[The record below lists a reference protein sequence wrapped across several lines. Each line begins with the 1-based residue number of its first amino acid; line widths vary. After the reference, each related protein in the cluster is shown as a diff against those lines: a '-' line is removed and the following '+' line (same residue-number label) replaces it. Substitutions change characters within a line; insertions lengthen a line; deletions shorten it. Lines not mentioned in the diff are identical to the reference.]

1 MAGKIRTEKDGAL
14 GWIFFDHP
22 ERRNAIS
29 GEMWRQLPVAARR
42 FDEDPDVRVVILRG
56 EGEVAFAAG
65 ADISEFQ
72 ENRSGKAAES
82 YDRENGDAMGALASI
97 RKPVL
102 AAIHGFCVGGGCAI
116 ALTADLRYSADDGV
130 FAIPAGRLGLGYGAD
145 GIERLIGEVGLPVAK
160 EVFFTAQRFSAAQ
173 ALQMGLVNRVLPKG
187 ELDDFV
193 RETAESI
200 ASNAPLTLR
209 SAKLIMQELA
219 KEPAKRDV
227 EGMRDS
233 IRNCYASEDYAEG
246 VSAFLEK
253 RRPNFE
259 GR

>member
-1 MAGKIRTEKDGAL
+1 M
-14 GWIFFDHP
+14 
-22 ERRNAIS
+22 
-29 GEMWRQLPVAARR
+29 
-42 FDEDPDVRVVILRG
+42 
-56 EGEVAFAAG
+56 
-65 ADISEFQ
+65 
-72 ENRSGKAAES
+72 
-82 YDRENGDAMGALASI
+82 
-97 RKPVL
+97 
-102 AAIHGFCVGGGCAI
+102 
-116 ALTADLRYSADDGV
+116 
-130 FAIPAGRLGLGYGAD
+130 
-145 GIERLIGEVGLPVAK
+145 AK
-160 EVFFTAQRFSAAQ
+160 EIFFTAQRFSAAQ

-187 ELDDFV
+187 ELDAFV